1 MSLWSSRSLSLYVC
15 VYVSLS
21 LTLSLTLS
29 LCVCLFLSFSLLLSL
44 FLCHSFGKKKS
55 ISNMPV
61 NQLSEW
67 DAFVCSKLC
76 HCSVICDERLR
87 LVITQG
93 RCGRIIFYSRP
104 INITQ
109 ATGSEWAAESRQSP
123 TATDKSPAAKS
134 CTNMK
139 EHTYTRLCWSWT
151 ILIK

>member
-1 MSLWSSRSLSLYVC
+1 MYVC
-15 VYVSLS
+15 MCLFRLLSPSLC
-21 LTLSLTLS
+21 
-29 LCVCLFLSFSLLLSL
+29 LCVCVSFSLSLSFSLFSSVTHLV
-44 FLCHSFGKKKS
+44 KKKS

-139 EHTYTRLCWSWT
+139 EHTYTRLC
-151 ILIK
+151 